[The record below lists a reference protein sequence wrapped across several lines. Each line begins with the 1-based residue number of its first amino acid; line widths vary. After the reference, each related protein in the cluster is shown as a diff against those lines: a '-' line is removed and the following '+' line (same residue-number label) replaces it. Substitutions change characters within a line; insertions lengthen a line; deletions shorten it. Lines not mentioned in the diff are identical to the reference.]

1 MVAEEVLTCKVK
13 NTMITVV
20 VRCQMYVWKHFTKTS
35 DKKNAVYCIYQKEL
49 AYLGSTRNLHE
60 YLSTK
65 HKLQYFSFSKT
76 ATKTTTTLNGFLNI
90 TKLMQ
95 RAWQTEWVRCLY
107 KNLLSY
113 LEKGYTLSSQK

>member
-13 NTMITVV
+13 NTMVTICCKVSD
-20 VRCQMYVWKHFTKTS
+20 VRMKTLHKIS
-35 DKKNAVYCIYQKEL
+35 DKKSAVYCIYQKEL

-60 YLSTK
+60 HLSTK

-95 RAWQTEWVRCLY
+95 RA
-107 KNLLSY
+107 
-113 LEKGYTLSSQK
+113 